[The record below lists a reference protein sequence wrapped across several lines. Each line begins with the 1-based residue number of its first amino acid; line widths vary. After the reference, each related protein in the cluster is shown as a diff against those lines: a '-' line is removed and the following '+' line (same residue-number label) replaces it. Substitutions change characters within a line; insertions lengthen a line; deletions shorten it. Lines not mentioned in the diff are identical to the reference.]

1 MYNNKVKITYNK
13 AKNQQNIEKHGV
25 RLADA
30 ELLDWDLLIAS
41 IDARK
46 DYGEV
51 RMIGYAPINNR
62 VYCVVFV
69 DRDDSRR
76 IISFRKANRRE
87 VTWYE
92 QKI

>member
-13 AKNQQNIEKHGV
+13 AKNQLNLEKHDLS
-25 RLADA
+25 LADA
-30 ELLDWDLLIAS
+30 KLLDWDLLIAGA
-41 IDARK
+41 DERK

-51 RMIGYAPINNR
+51 RMIGYAPIKNR
-62 VYCVVFV
+62 VFCVVYV
-69 DRDDSRR
+69 DRGNTRR

-92 QKI
+92 QNI